1 MLRKRSTWSRF
12 AWFAVREIREGH
24 FQRSLSL
31 VAGVSSLLSGIEV
44 TSEHYRGSYSQRKM
58 YSPVVLSS
66 LLLGAGIGG
75 AFSRKLAKTVL
86 PLTSAL
92 VLADGVIGFYYHVK
106 GVARKPGGWRVPVM
120 NLIMGPPVF
129 APLLFGIS
137 GYLGLLASLLHPE
150 DDPRH
155 SSSTPVASLG
165 ASWLEAL
172 PLPHVVRQEGII
184 VAQEVSHGRFQRQM
198 ALAAAISAVFSGLE
212 AWYSHYKNN
221 FQYKVQWTPIVIT
234 PLIVLAGVAAAI
246 DRRAAR
252 TLLPAASL
260 IAMIDGGV
268 GFFYHLRG
276 VLRKPGALHRPIYNI
291 MYGPPMFAPL
301 LFAAS
306 GFLGV
311 LASMLRRE
319 E

>member
-1 MLRKRSTWSRF
+1 MLRKRSKWTRL
-12 AWFAVREIREGH
+12 AWFAAREIREGH

-31 VAGVSSLLSGIEV
+31 VTAASSLLSGIEV

-58 YSPVVLSS
+58 YSPVILSS
-66 LLLGAGIGG
+66 LLFGAGIGG
-75 AFSRKLAKTVL
+75 AFSRRLAKTVL
-86 PLTSAL
+86 PVTSAL
-92 VLADGVIGFYYHVK
+92 ILADGMIGFYYHVK
-106 GVARKPGGWRVPVM
+106 GIARKPGGWRVPIM

-129 APLLFGIS
+129 APLLMGVS

-172 PLPHVVRQEGII
+172 PLPRVLRQEGIVI
-184 VAQEVSHGRFQRQM
+184 TQEVSHGRFQRQL
-198 ALAAAISAVFSGLE
+198 ALATAISAVFSGLE

-221 FQYKVQWTPIVIT
+221 FQYTAQWTPVIIT
-234 PLIVLAGVAAAI
+234 PLIVLAGIAATI

-252 TLLPAASL
+252 TLLPVVSIIAA
-260 IAMIDGGV
+260 IDGGV

-276 VLRKPGALHRPIYNI
+276 VLRKPGGFRRPIYNI

-306 GFLGV
+306 GFLGI